1 MWLLDAETKELK
13 FHADERGKGYAI
25 LSHTWGE
32 DEVSFQDLQ
41 ALSDE
46 TKLKKGYNKILS
58 ACAQALEDDIRH
70 VWIDT
75 CCIDKTSS
83 AELTES
89 INSMYRWYYSA
100 DICYAYLHD
109 ANPLSESSD
118 LEQTDW
124 NRDGRPHVK
133 ERIYH
138 MIKRSIQH
146 CRWFT
151 RGWTLQEL
159 IAPREVVFFGPG
171 WKRIANKSSITD
183 LLSNLTKIERKVL
196 ESRNSIAEVS
206 VSRKMSWAARRK
218 TTRIEDR
225 AYSLLGLFNVNIPLL
240 YGEAEKAFVR
250 LQEEIIRTSVDH
262 SIFLCHPRDP
272 FLEASLLAFSPD
284 DFDNVPEIDWW
295 GDTDVDSS
303 YQFTNQGLRIRLKL
317 VRDPYDPHRY
327 LGALNCRYK
336 NDYSGPLALC
346 LFGWNEAEDQATG
359 EDIPAVFHVAWQ
371 RSGSGL
377 RKRARRVTLDT
388 LKDVQPTNILI
399 LRHGAEVGAAWRRAL
414 LPKVWLSNKCSVP
427 LEDRL
432 EYTKVFPTWNVIT
445 ERVFDSNAAS
455 ESATRAKG
463 CAFCKG
469 TTSFLLAFQVTS
481 THIDLNLYQAD
492 EEPQTWQ
499 DAMTLI
505 PFEAFQRKP
514 DPQAECILS
523 VPEGVQACAKA
534 TRTRIMG
541 EDFYVIEVWTETSA
555 SWV

>member
-1 MWLLDAETKELK
+1 MWLLDSWTRTLE
-13 FHADERGKGYAI
+13 FHADERGKAYAI
-25 LSHTWGE
+25 LSHTWGD
-32 DEVSFQDLQ
+32 DEISFQDMR
-41 ALSDE
+41 APSE
-46 TKLKKGYNKILS
+46 ATKLKKGYNKIVS
-58 ACAQALEDDIRH
+58 ACDQAIEDEIRY

-100 DICYAYLHD
+100 QICYAFLHD
-109 ANPLSESSD
+109 AKPLSASSD
-118 LEQTDW
+118 IEQTDW

-133 ERIYH
+133 ESIYH
-138 MIKRSIQH
+138 MYKASIQH

-159 IAPREVVFFGPG
+159 IAPREVVFLGPG
-171 WKRIANKSSITD
+171 WKRIARKSGITD
-183 LLSNLTKIERKVL
+183 LLSNITRIEREVL

-240 YGEAEKAFVR
+240 YGEAERSFVR

-284 DFDNVPEIDWW
+284 DFYNVPKIDWW

-317 VRDPYDPHRY
+317 VRDPYDSQRY
-327 LGALNCRYK
+327 LGALNCHYK

-346 LFGWNEAEDQATG
+346 LFGSNDG
-359 EDIPAVFHVAWQ
+359 ENQTTEKDIPTVFHVAWQ
-371 RSGSGL
+371 RSGSGM
-377 RKRARRVTLDT
+377 RKRARRVTLDAM
-388 LKDVQPTNILI
+388 KDVQPRSILI
-399 LRHGAEVGAAWRRAL
+399 LRHGAEVGAAWRKAL
-414 LPKVWLSNKCSVP
+414 LPKLWLSNRTSVP
-427 LEDRL
+427 PEDRL
-432 EYTKVFPTWNVIT
+432 EYTKVFPTWNMVT
-445 ERVFDSNAAS
+445 ERIFDSCAS
-455 ESATRAKG
+455 SKNATRAKG

-469 TTSFLLAFQVTS
+469 STSFLLAFQVS
-481 THIDLNLYQAD
+481 HTHIDLNLFQVD
-492 EEPQTWQ
+492 EEPQTWE
-499 DAMTLI
+499 DAMKVI
-505 PFEAFQRKP
+505 PFETFQRRS
-514 DPQAECILS
+514 DPQAECTIS
-523 VPEGVQACAKA
+523 APEGLQARAKA
-534 TRTRIMG
+534 TRTKMMG
-541 EDFYVIEVWTETSA
+541 EDFYSIEVWTEKSA